1 MKTYILTAFE
11 RILSVVAFIF
21 PFIELSY
28 YFGAKVFL
36 STESLL
42 LKMFYI
48 NHIQKLT
55 NFYAENVYVIFIL
68 MIGIFIGCSRGSL
81 PLTKYARFNI
91 IQAILVNIICSC
103 IGSIYTFLPIVLRES
118 IIGITIANFLYLGLF
133 LLIIYASVLIFY
145 GRYPKIPVISEAA
158 KLQVQRGYSD

>member
-1 MKTYILTAFE
+1 MKNYILQAFE
-11 RILSVVAFIF
+11 RCISVLAFIF

-36 STESLL
+36 STESLF
-42 LKMFYI
+42 LKVFYI
-48 NHIQKLT
+48 NNLQKLT

-68 MIGIFIGCSRGSL
+68 MIAIFIGCSRGSL
-81 PLTKYARFNI
+81 PLSKYARFNI

-118 IIGITIANFLYLGLF
+118 IIGVTIANFLYLGLL
-133 LLIIYASVLIFY
+133 LLIIYSSLLIFY

-158 KLQVQRGYSD
+158 KLQVQQGYSD